1 MTNNWKKK
9 GDAITNET
17 NNKNR
22 KIIKIQA
29 PYVVVGFEVWTPPG
43 TAFVNLVH
51 NIDKSNGGHYGHAF
65 FYLVEKEKI
74 VRLFSFGPAGLG
86 KTGWFDLGT
95 QLAIANK
102 GAVIKDGRAD
112 TRPSTAN
119 YPIDEDTKLFRVD
132 ITSGQA
138 NKLKTAIDK
147 FAKDIKEEKEPYTVW
162 INDTCAETAR
172 DLLIKANIKTPEGSG
187 KVKAPKI
194 GEIPLITMVNPYMW
208 HHNFLYSKNPTYR
221 KAFLGP
227 MKRKWSEAQSK
238 QIQDPAFSA
247 WKKGEGKKR

>member
-29 PYVVVGFEVWTPPG
+29 PYVVVGFEVWSPPR

-51 NIDKSNGGHYGHAF
+51 NIDTNNGGDYGHAF

-74 VRLFSFGPAGLG
+74 VRLFSFGPAGIG
-86 KTGWFDLGT
+86 KIGWFDLGT
-95 QLAIANK
+95 KSAVANK
-102 GAVIKDGRAD
+102 KAIIKDGAAD
-112 TRPSTAN
+112 ARPSDAN
-119 YPIDEDTKLFRVD
+119 YQITEDTKLFRVN
-132 ITSGQA
+132 ITAGQA
-138 NKLKTAIDK
+138 NKLKTLIDK
-147 FAKDIKEEKEPYTVW
+147 FVKDIKEKKEPYTVW
-162 INDTCAETAR
+162 LNDTCAETAR
-172 DLLIKANIKTPEGSG
+172 DLLLKANIKTPEGSG

-208 HHNFLYSKNPTYR
+208 HHNFLYSKKPTYQ
-221 KAFLGP
+221 KAFLGS
-227 MKRKWSEAQSK
+227 MEYKWQEAQSK
-238 QIQDPAFSA
+238 QIRDPAFIA
-247 WKKGEGKKR
+247 WKNGEKKR